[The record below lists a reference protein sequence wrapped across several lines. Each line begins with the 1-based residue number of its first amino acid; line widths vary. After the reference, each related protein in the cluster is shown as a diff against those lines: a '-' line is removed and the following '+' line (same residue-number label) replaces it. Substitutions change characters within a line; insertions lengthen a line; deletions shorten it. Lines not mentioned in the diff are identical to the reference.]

1 MRSRQYYESLS
12 IQQLIDAARYES
24 REGRPQPELLAVLAD
39 TVESL
44 DDACDL
50 MQEDNDRLNA
60 EVEALQSEINERDL
74 TQ

>member
-1 MRSRQYYESLS
+1 VRSRQYYESLS
-12 IQQLIDAARYES
+12 TQQLIDATRYES

-50 MQEDNDRLNA
+50 IEAENARLNA